1 MALAGEGDGLD
12 REEVEEEEAS
22 RPRPSIPEELKSQE
36 AMVELVFPLVGDR
49 NQGHGGLRAAAQNP
63 ADESAP
69 GTPGPQE
76 LGAAD
81 KQGDLYS
88 KPCMPFFYRGDHKK
102 AKIINIKKPAARP
115 GEDTY
120 QNNMISWMWWFTP
133 VIPELW
139 KAEEEDCLK
148 ILIRHRSVC

>member
-12 REEVEEEEAS
+12 REEVEEEEAP

-115 GEDTY
+115 GE
-120 QNNMISWMWWFTP
+120 
-133 VIPELW
+133 E
-139 KAEEEDCLK
+139 
-148 ILIRHRSVC
+148 